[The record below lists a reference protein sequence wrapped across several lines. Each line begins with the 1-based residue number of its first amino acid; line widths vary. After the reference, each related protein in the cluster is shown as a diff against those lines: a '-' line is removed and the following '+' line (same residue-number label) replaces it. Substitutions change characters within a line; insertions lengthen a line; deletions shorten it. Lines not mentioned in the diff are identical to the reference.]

1 MDTYYETALTLT
13 SQFYFCGLPLRLDA
27 YSYCSY
33 GCRYCFAKYRGGNFR
48 QPLLK
53 CASPRALRRWLA
65 LADERPKPDESI
77 LVEFLRRRVPIH
89 FGGMTDP
96 FPSFERRLGVSLE
109 LLRVLESFSYP
120 IVISTKSQMVAETKY
135 LDILRRMKYRIVQ
148 VSLSC
153 LSSAFTR
160 SVERNTPSPEARLT
174 VMKTLAEAGVPVFCR
189 IQPFFP
195 SEGEDT
201 LRLIGRLSNSGCRHV
216 AVEHL
221 KLPVERRDALFDDLG
236 KALRSDPWELY
247 RRQGAHRS
255 GREWVLPA
263 DVKKR
268 NVEPLMAAIRS
279 GGMTFGAADNELQY
293 LSDTRCCCSGVDQI
307 PGFGNFFRHQIGY
320 AIREARERKEIRYGT
335 LSEQWCPKASPDRFL
350 NSNTRHSGP
359 RSATM
364 ADYIRKKWNSPGS
377 QNAPTSWLGIRK
389 AERPD
394 AAGNTIYLWG
404 DEKGCQ

>member
-1 MDTYYETALTLT
+1 VDTYYETALTLT

-65 LADERPKPDESI
+65 LADARPKPNESI
-77 LVEFLRRRVPIH
+77 LVEFLRQRVPIH

-96 FPSFERRLGVSLE
+96 FPSFERRLGVSFE
-109 LLRVLESFSYP
+109 LLGVLESFSYP
-120 IVISTKSQMVAETKY
+120 VVISTKSPIVAETKY

-153 LSSAFTR
+153 LSGSFTR
-160 SVERNTPSPEARLT
+160 SVERNTPSPEIRLK
-174 VMKTLAEAGVPVFCR
+174 VMKTLADAGVPVFCR

-201 LRLIGRLSNSGCRHV
+201 LRLISRLSSSGCRHV

-221 KLPVERRDALFDDLG
+221 KLPIERRDTLFKDLS
-236 KALRSDPWELY
+236 KALGTDPWEQY
-247 RRQGAHRS
+247 RRQGAKRI

-263 DVKKR
+263 DMKKR
-268 NVEPLMAAIRS
+268 NVGPLIEATRVA
-279 GGMTFGAADNELQY
+279 GMTFGAADNELQY

-320 AIREARERKEIRYGT
+320 AIREARGRKEIRYDT
-335 LSEQWCPKASPDRFL
+335 LVDQWCPRASPDRFL
-350 NSNTRHSGP
+350 NSNTRRIGP
-359 RSATM
+359 QSSTM
-364 ADYIRKKWNSPGS
+364 ADYIRSKWNSPGT
-377 QNAPTSWLGIRK
+377 QNAPSSWLGVRNG
-389 AERPD
+389 ERLD
-394 AAGNTIYLWG
+394 RAGNTVYIWSG
-404 DEKGCQ
+404 EEG